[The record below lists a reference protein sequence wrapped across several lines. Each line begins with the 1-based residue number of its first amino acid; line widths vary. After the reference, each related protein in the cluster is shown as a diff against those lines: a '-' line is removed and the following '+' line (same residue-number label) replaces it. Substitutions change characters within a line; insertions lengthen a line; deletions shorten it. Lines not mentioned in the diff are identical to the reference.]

1 MIHND
6 ETDTVVSFDW
16 KEEESDDDVTA
27 MDFDDTD
34 TMVDGLP
41 PALLYRQ
48 SGRIEDIIRNVVGTA
63 DEFVAS
69 QQHFIQYTLPN
80 HPVIPPFMN
89 QSHVINLDVTIQEDK
104 KKFVIAAR
112 HANLPKMKEIKAKY
126 TSRQHILQLINATDD
141 YHDDGTTALHY
152 ACEDGVTSI
161 VEFLIEDCEM
171 TYINRK
177 NGVSKQFLSDTI

>member
-1 MIHND
+1 MHND

-80 HPVIPPFMN
+80 HPVIPPLTN
-89 QSHVINLDVTIQEDK
+89 PSQVINLDLTIQEDK

-141 YHDDGTTALHY
+141 YHDDGSTALHY

-177 NGVSKQFLSDTI
+177 NGVSKQFLSDII